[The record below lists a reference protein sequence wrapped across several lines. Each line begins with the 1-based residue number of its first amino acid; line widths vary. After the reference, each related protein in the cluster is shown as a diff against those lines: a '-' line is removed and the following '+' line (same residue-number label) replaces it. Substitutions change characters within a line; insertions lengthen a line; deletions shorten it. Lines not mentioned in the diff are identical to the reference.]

1 MGYRRLTV
9 KQYLNQIQDC
19 RKRIREKQE
28 QIEQKRILTE
38 SITAGANDVKVQ
50 SSGDYD
56 KMAAAVANIV
66 DMESELQVMIS
77 EYIATEKVISA
88 QIDAVDRPLE
98 REALHWRYVCGKT
111 FEETSVIIGK
121 TYRHTTR
128 IHGLALKNFREK
140 YKIR

>member
-1 MGYRRLTV
+1 MTV

-19 RKRIREKQE
+19 RKRIKEKQE
-28 QIEQKRILTE
+28 QIKQKRILAE
-38 SITAGANDVKVQ
+38 SITVGVNDVKVQ

-66 DMESELQVMIS
+66 DMEAELQVMIN

-98 REALHWRYVCGKT
+98 REVLHWRYVCGKT

>member
-1 MGYRRLTV
+1 MTV

-19 RKRIREKQE
+19 RKRIKEKQE
-28 QIEQKRILTE
+28 QIEQKRSLVE
-38 SITAGANDVKVQ
+38 SITASTNDVKVQ

-66 DMESELQVMIS
+66 DMESELQVMIN

-98 REALHWRYVCGKT
+98 REVLHWRYVCGKT

-128 IHGLALKNFREK
+128 IHGIALKNFREK

>member
-1 MGYRRLTV
+1 MTV

-98 REALHWRYVCGKT
+98 REVLHWRYVCGKT

>member
-1 MGYRRLTV
+1 MTV

-19 RKRIREKQE
+19 RKRIKEKQE
-28 QIEQKRILTE
+28 QIEQKRILAE
-38 SITAGANDVKVQ
+38 SITASANDVKVQ

-66 DMESELQVMIS
+66 DMESELQVMIN
-77 EYIATEKVISA
+77 EYLAAEKVISA

-98 REALHWRYVCGKT
+98 REVLHWRYVCGKT

>member
-1 MGYRRLTV
+1 MTV

-19 RKRIREKQE
+19 RKRIKEKQE
-28 QIEQKRILTE
+28 QIEQKRILAE
-38 SITAGANDVKVQ
+38 SITAGVNDVKVQ

-66 DMESELQVMIS
+66 DMEAELQVTIN

-98 REALHWRYVCGKT
+98 REVLHWRYVCGKT

>member
-98 REALHWRYVCGKT
+98 REVLHWRYVCGKT

>member
-1 MGYRRLTV
+1 MTV

-19 RKRIREKQE
+19 RKRIKEKQE
-28 QIEQKRILTE
+28 QIEQKRILAE
-38 SITAGANDVKVQ
+38 SITVGVNDVKVQ

-66 DMESELQVMIS
+66 DMESELQVMIN

-98 REALHWRYVCGKT
+98 REVLHWRYVCGKT

>member
-1 MGYRRLTV
+1 MTV

-19 RKRIREKQE
+19 RKRIKEKQE
-28 QIEQKRILTE
+28 QIEQKRILAE
-38 SITAGANDVKVQ
+38 SITAGSNDVKVQ

-56 KMAAAVANIV
+56 KMASAVANIV
-66 DMESELQVMIS
+66 DMESELQVMIN
-77 EYIATEKVISA
+77 EYLATEKVISA
-88 QIDAVDRPLE
+88 QIDAMDRPLE
-98 REALHWRYVCGKT
+98 REVLHWRYVCGKT

>member
-1 MGYRRLTV
+1 MTV

-19 RKRIREKQE
+19 RKRIKEKQE
-28 QIEQKRILTE
+28 QIEQKRILAE
-38 SITAGANDVKVQ
+38 SITVGVNDVKVQ

-66 DMESELQVMIS
+66 DMEAELQVMIN
-77 EYIATEKVISA
+77 EYLATEKVISA
-88 QIDAVDRPLE
+88 QIDAMDRSLE
-98 REALHWRYVCGKT
+98 REVLHWRYVCGKT

>member
-1 MGYRRLTV
+1 MTV

-28 QIEQKRILTE
+28 QIEQKRSLVE
-38 SITAGANDVKVQ
+38 SITASTNDVKVQ

-66 DMESELQVMIS
+66 DMESELQVMIN

-98 REALHWRYVCGKT
+98 REVLHWRYVCGKT

>member
-1 MGYRRLTV
+1 MTV

-19 RKRIREKQE
+19 RKRIKEKQE
-28 QIEQKRILTE
+28 QIEQKRILAE
-38 SITAGANDVKVQ
+38 SITVGVNDVKVQ

-66 DMESELQVMIS
+66 DMEAELQVMIN

-98 REALHWRYVCGKT
+98 REVLHWRYVCGKT

>member
-1 MGYRRLTV
+1 MTV

-19 RKRIREKQE
+19 RKRIKEKQE
-28 QIEQKRILTE
+28 QIEQKRILAE
-38 SITAGANDVKVQ
+38 SITASTNDVKVQ

-66 DMESELQVMIS
+66 DMESELQVMIN
-77 EYIATEKVISA
+77 EYIVTEKVISA

-98 REALHWRYVCGKT
+98 REVLHWRYVCGKT

>member
-19 RKRIREKQE
+19 RKRIKEKQE
-28 QIEQKRILTE
+28 QIEQKRILAE
-38 SITAGANDVKVQ
+38 SITASANDVKVQ

-66 DMESELQVMIS
+66 DMESELQVMIN
-77 EYIATEKVISA
+77 EYLAAEKVISA

-98 REALHWRYVCGKT
+98 REVLHWRYVCGKT

>member
-1 MGYRRLTV
+1 MTV

-28 QIEQKRILTE
+28 QIEQKRSLAE
-38 SITAGANDVKVQ
+38 SITASANDVKVQ

-66 DMESELQVMIS
+66 DMESELQAMIN
-77 EYIATEKVISA
+77 EYLATEKVISA

-98 REALHWRYVCGKT
+98 REVLHWRYVCGKT

>member
-1 MGYRRLTV
+1 MTV

-19 RKRIREKQE
+19 RKRIKEKQE
-28 QIEQKRILTE
+28 QIEQKRILAE
-38 SITAGANDVKVQ
+38 SITVGVNDVKVQ
-50 SSGDYD
+50 SSGDYG
-56 KMAAAVANIV
+56 KMASAVANIV
-66 DMESELQVMIS
+66 DMEAELQVMIN

-98 REALHWRYVCGKT
+98 REVLHWRYVCGKT

>member
-1 MGYRRLTV
+1 MTV

-19 RKRIREKQE
+19 RKRIKEKQE
-28 QIEQKRILTE
+28 QIEQKRILAE

-66 DMESELQVMIS
+66 DMEAELQVMIN
-77 EYIATEKVISA
+77 EYLATEKVISA

-98 REALHWRYVCGKT
+98 REVLHWRYVCGKT

>member
-1 MGYRRLTV
+1 MTV

-19 RKRIREKQE
+19 RKRIKEKQE
-28 QIEQKRILTE
+28 QIEQKRSLAE
-38 SITAGANDVKVQ
+38 SIEAQCVNDVRVQ

-56 KMAAAVANIV
+56 KMAVAVANIV
-66 DMESELQVMIS
+66 DMESELQVMIN
-77 EYIATEKVISA
+77 EYLATEKVISA

-98 REALHWRYVCGKT
+98 REVLHWRYVCGKT

>member
-1 MGYRRLTV
+1 MTV

-19 RKRIREKQE
+19 RKRIKEKQE
-28 QIEQKRILTE
+28 QIEQKRILAE
-38 SITAGANDVKVQ
+38 SITVGVNDVKVQ
-50 SSGDYD
+50 SFGDYD

-66 DMESELQVMIS
+66 DMEAELQVMIN
-77 EYIATEKVISA
+77 EYLATEKVISA
-88 QIDAVDRPLE
+88 QIDAMDRSLE
-98 REALHWRYVCGKT
+98 REVLHWRYVCGKT